1 MKLSPARRRVHRFA
15 VLPVASAVLVGLT
28 ACGGPTAPISD
39 AGPGSGFP
47 LTISSCGRDVTFEK
61 APRRVVTVG
70 SIAAPMIAAAGAA
83 DRVVARTFETAP
95 FPGAYAERLAPAEF
109 LAPTA
114 ELAREEIINRSPD
127 VVVSFEGAAVTPDD
141 LAAARIPLIV
151 TRGYCRNAAGSFDDV
166 FADIEL
172 YGKLFGT
179 ERAAEEEVAAL
190 RARVASVTAKYPPE
204 QRQRP
209 AAALILSRDGSTLNA
224 YGGTSTVDT
233 QMDILGL
240 TNIFGDVAERS
251 FGANTETLI
260 QRDPEIVILLTQGDQ
275 TPESAR
281 AALRARPELAA
292 IDAIRA
298 DRIIAVPFGYTGPGP
313 VAVEGLETLSDK
325 LEALR

>member
-1 MKLSPARRRVHRFA
+1 MKISPVRRARRLA
-15 VLPVASAVLVGLT
+15 VLPLALATLVGLT
-28 ACGGPTAPISD
+28 ACGGSTPPTSEAT
-39 AGPGSGFP
+39 PGGGFP
-47 LTISSCGRDVTFEK
+47 LTISSCGRDVTFDR
-61 APRRVVTVG
+61 APQRVVTVG

-83 DRVVARTFETAP
+83 DRVVSRTFETAP
-95 FPGAYAERLAPAEF
+95 FPGAYADRLAHAEYV
-109 LAPTA
+109 APTA
-114 ELAREEIINRSPD
+114 ELAREEIINRTPD

-151 TRGYCRNAAGSFDDV
+151 TRGYCQDAAGTFEDV

-172 YGKLFGT
+172 YGTLFGT
-179 ERAAEEEVAAL
+179 ERAAADEVAAL

-204 QRQRP
+204 QRKRP

-240 TNIFGDVAERS
+240 TNIFGDVAKRS

-298 DRIIAVPFGYTGPGP
+298 DRVIAVPFGYTGPGP
-313 VAVEGLETLSDK
+313 VAVEGLETLAGK
-325 LEALR
+325 LGALR

>member
-1 MKLSPARRRVHRFA
+1 MRTPHRFT
-15 VLPVASAVLVGLT
+15 VMPVALAALVGLT
-28 ACGGPTAPISD
+28 ACGGSTARTTAHPET
-39 AGPGSGFP
+39 GFP
-47 LTISSCGRDVTFEK
+47 LTISSCGRDVTFEA

-83 DRVVARTFETAP
+83 DRVIARTFETAP
-95 FPGAYAERLAPAEF
+95 FPGAYTDRLAHAEF
-109 LAPTA
+109 VAPTA
-114 ELAREEIINRSPD
+114 ELAREEIIARTPD
-127 VVVSFEGAAVTPDD
+127 VVVSFEGAAVTPND

-151 TRGYCRNAAGSFDDV
+151 TRGYCKDAAGSFDDV

-172 YGKLFGT
+172 YGRLFGT
-179 ERAAEEEVAAL
+179 ERAAADEVAAL
-190 RARVASVTAKYPPE
+190 RARVATVTAKHTPQ
-204 QRQRP
+204 QRKRP

-233 QMDILGL
+233 QMEILGL
-240 TNIFGDVAERS
+240 TNIFGDVAQRG

-260 QRDPEIVILLTQGDQ
+260 ERDPEIVILLTQGDQ
-275 TPESAR
+275 TPDSAR
-281 AALRARPELAA
+281 AALRNRPELAG

-298 DRIIAVPFGYTGPGP
+298 DRVVAVPFGYTGPGP